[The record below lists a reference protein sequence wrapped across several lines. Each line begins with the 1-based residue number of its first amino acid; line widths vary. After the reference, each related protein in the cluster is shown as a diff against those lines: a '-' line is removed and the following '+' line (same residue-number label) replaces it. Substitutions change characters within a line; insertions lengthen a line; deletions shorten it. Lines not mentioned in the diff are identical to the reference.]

1 MSTKWNSDPVPGII
15 HGKWRQEFYR
25 CRRKWT
31 VNFISASTLAECFWN
46 FSPICSHQIALSHER
61 TSLDACK
68 KQIPHTLAMELSFFQ
83 LSDPRSELKAIL
95 VLSRHNRMDQ
105 PSRQDNRESNI
116 FLENNFSHFS
126 HFSLWRLL
134 WRLRNDLLS
143 FRSFDS
149 PILPPE
155 SHAEFLT
162 LDSKSDWS
170 IHLPY
175 NLCEEHVWNAHVNN
189 RHKDIE
195 RWLEGECLIRQLT
208 QCVQH
213 VILFCQFCLS
223 VFWSAPF
230 VLECEAAPRTLP
242 ASMQL
247 HLSSKLSVNYATCC
261 CSQTWPNQASSIKSK
276 TFGSVWYNLIHMH
289 IYKHWY
295 TISPWKNLIP
305 CWGAGNLVVR
315 WPFRHC
321 PDTLCKENM
330 AIIGI
335 AWNCLLAQQ
344 CIFCPWPMSYQ
355 LIWAWGCT
363 GLPGCCYRFSKAR
376 KLDGNRWPQ
385 ESYK

>member
-1 MSTKWNSDPVPGII
+1 MKGQAWMLAKSKFHIRSRWSYHFFSFPIHALNLRQFWCSQDTIEWINHPG
-15 HGKWRQEFYR
+15 KT
-25 CRRKWT
+25 T
-31 VNFISASTLAECFWN
+31 VSQTYSLRITSHISHFEGFFEDFAMTCYHSEALILR
-46 FSPICSHQIALSHER
+46 FSPQNHMQNFWRWTQNLTEVSICHTIFVQNMFG
-61 TSLDACK
+61 K
-68 KQIPHTLAMELSFFQ
+68 KF
-83 LSDPRSELKAIL
+83 
-95 VLSRHNRMDQ
+95 
-105 PSRQDNRESNI
+105 
-116 FLENNFSHFS
+116 
-126 HFSLWRLL
+126 
-134 WRLRNDLLS
+134 
-143 FRSFDS
+143 
-149 PILPPE
+149 
-155 SHAEFLT
+155 
-162 LDSKSDWS
+162 
-170 IHLPY
+170 
-175 NLCEEHVWNAHVNN
+175 NAHVNN

-223 VFWSAPF
+223 VFLSAPF

>member
-1 MSTKWNSDPVPGII
+1 MSTKWNWDPVPGII

-25 CRRKWT
+25 WRRKWT
-31 VNFISASTLAECFWN
+31 VNSISASTLAECFWN

-126 HFSLWRLL
+126 LWRLL

-175 NLCEEHVWNAHVNN
+175 NLCAEHVWKKIQ
-189 RHKDIE
+189 RS
-195 RWLEGECLIRQLT
+195 C
-208 QCVQH
+208 
-213 VILFCQFCLS
+213 
-223 VFWSAPF
+223 
-230 VLECEAAPRTLP
+230 
-242 ASMQL
+242 
-247 HLSSKLSVNYATCC
+247 
-261 CSQTWPNQASSIKSK
+261 
-276 TFGSVWYNLIHMH
+276 
-289 IYKHWY
+289 
-295 TISPWKNLIP
+295 
-305 CWGAGNLVVR
+305 
-315 WPFRHC
+315 
-321 PDTLCKENM
+321 
-330 AIIGI
+330 
-335 AWNCLLAQQ
+335 
-344 CIFCPWPMSYQ
+344 
-355 LIWAWGCT
+355 
-363 GLPGCCYRFSKAR
+363 
-376 KLDGNRWPQ
+376 
-385 ESYK
+385 